1 MNPEDLVDSRSRQKD
16 SPSDADR
23 FDSGHLPRFLDL
35 PVERSARGP
44 ANTSE
49 FVEAHDCRRARGY
62 VWFLHGPV
70 HNTLNYIVIS
80 IDLQH
85 DLVYHIRSVSVSKYP
100 SVMSRQPDI
109 YEFTWTVPDAGYE
122 IFSTNELPPKR
133 RPSEEERFLVERLV
147 DDSWITRYPPLI
159 TQTGLFKEF
168 ASLHPASEEE
178 IVKFAGKYGW
188 LGGPMQV
195 PVFRFKPGES
205 RIPLPSINPMRQLVG
220 ERTTAWEADVATMEH
235 LIRLWDA
242 ATKGDQATL
251 AEFLTW
257 DANGDGV
264 RYVGI
269 LGHTMIATIN
279 YREKFFSNLN
289 AGELVRPT
297 LDFVR
302 TRVNKLLENRG
313 ITNRL
318 LWDPNY
324 RRQRVHIVPTSLVAA
339 LWLQFAKAIE
349 GDKEYRQCEQCNR
362 WFEVAAEKREDA
374 KFCQNACRSKAYR
387 ERQKTARKLRGE
399 GVAVREIARR
409 LDSDTKTITR
419 WIKT

>member
-1 MNPEDLVDSRSRQKD
+1 MN
-16 SPSDADR
+16 
-23 FDSGHLPRFLDL
+23 
-35 PVERSARGP
+35 
-44 ANTSE
+44 
-49 FVEAHDCRRARGY
+49 
-62 VWFLHGPV
+62 
-70 HNTLNYIVIS
+70 
-80 IDLQH
+80 
-85 DLVYHIRSVSVSKYP
+85 
-100 SVMSRQPDI
+100 RQPDI
-109 YEFTWTVPDAGYE
+109 YQFIWSVPDAGFE
-122 IFSTNELPPKR
+122 IISTKELHQDR
-133 RPSEEERFLVERLV
+133 RPSEEEERFLVERLV
-147 DDSWITRYPPLI
+147 DDSWITRYPPL
-159 TQTGLFKEF
+159 TAHTGLFREF
-168 ASLHPASEEE
+168 ASLHPAREED
-178 IVKFAGKYGW
+178 IVKFAGKYGC
-188 LGGPMQV
+188 LGGPMEV
-195 PVFRFKPGES
+195 HVYRAKKGEPG
-205 RIPLPSINPMRQLVG
+205 IVLPSWSKMFG
-220 ERTTAWEADVATMEH
+220 ERMTAWQADVATMEH

-269 LGHTMIATIN
+269 LGHTMIATTN

-302 TRVNKLLENRG
+302 TRVNKLWENRG
-313 ITNRL
+313 STNRL

-324 RRQRVHIVPTSLVAA
+324 RRQRVHVVPTSLVAA

-387 ERQKTARKLRGE
+387 ERQKTARKLRNE
-399 GVAVREIARR
+399 GVPVREIARR
-409 LDSDTKTITR
+409 LDSDTKTVTR
-419 WIKT
+419 WTKT